1 MLGAFIMPASLS
13 AVIHQKTYIAKGFN
27 PKMTETREYR
37 SLRDA
42 FGQFATGV
50 TVVTARDSEG
60 KPIGL
65 TANSFAS
72 VSLDPPLVSWCID
85 KQSARFELLAA
96 AEFYTI
102 SVLTEQQR
110 ELSNLFAMR
119 SWDDNAF
126 NEVQWYEGLNGVPQL
141 PDVGARF
148 HCKSMY
154 KYPGGD
160 HLIIVGAVEDYE
172 FDSQSPLIFFQGDYQ
187 VINAEPLKE
196 ESVA

>member
-1 MLGAFIMPASLS
+1 
-13 AVIHQKTYIAKGFN
+13 
-27 PKMTETREYR
+27 MTETREYR

-50 TVVTARDSEG
+50 TVVTALDNQG

-85 KQSARFELLAA
+85 KKSARFELIAA
-96 AEFYTI
+96 AEFFTI
-102 SVLTEQQR
+102 SVLTEEQR

-126 NEVQWYEGLNGVPQL
+126 DDIQWYKGLNGVPQL
-141 PDVGARF
+141 PGVGARF
-148 HCKSMY
+148 HCKTTY

-172 FDSQSPLIFFQGDYQ
+172 LDSQSPLIFFQGDYQ
-187 VINAEPLKE
+187 QLETQASE
-196 ESVA
+196 EKL